1 MKILVAD
8 DDPVSRLLMQ
18 RILSKFGYEVVLAE
32 DGRQAVQ
39 ILSQSDAP
47 RLALIDWMM
56 PELDGIS
63 VCRQIRLQHRD
74 SSYVYIILLTSKHS
88 SEDLVAGLEAGA
100 DDYLTKPCQTAEL
113 RARLH
118 TGQRILLLEDRL
130 VKAREEMR
138 YTATHDALTSIWN
151 RGAILSLAR
160 GELQRAA
167 RENRSTAFL
176 LCDVDHFKNVNDSY
190 GHLVGDRVLEE
201 AARRLKNEIREYD
214 AVGRYGG
221 EEFLI
226 ILSNCDQAS
235 LASRAEALRRSIA
248 DAPLIVE
255 DLVLPL
261 TISIGGTAFR
271 KSGVEVPLEL
281 ILTEA
286 DTALYRAKMQGRNR
300 YCLSDTSASEPAG
313 NNEPRES
320 KGVNRAVQSGDLAG
334 QRFDIQELGG
344 LKHAV

>member
-18 RILSKFGYEVVLAE
+18 RILSKFGYEVLLAE

-63 VCRQIRLQHRD
+63 VCRQIRLQHRE
-74 SSYVYIILLTSKHS
+74 SSYVYIILLTSKQS

-118 TGQRILLLEDRL
+118 TGHRILLLEDRL

-138 YTATHDALTSIWN
+138 YSATHDALTSIWN

-176 LCDVDHFKNVNDSY
+176 LCDVDHFKSVNDSY

-201 AARRLKNEIREYD
+201 VARRLKNEIREYD

-221 EEFLI
+221 EEFLL

-235 LASRAEALRRSIA
+235 LASRAEALRRAVA
-248 DAPLIVE
+248 DAPLMVE
-255 DLVLPL
+255 DIVLPL
-261 TISIGGTAFR
+261 TISIGGI
-271 KSGVEVPLEL
+271 V
-281 ILTEA
+281 
-286 DTALYRAKMQGRNR
+286 
-300 YCLSDTSASEPAG
+300 
-313 NNEPRES
+313 
-320 KGVNRAVQSGDLAG
+320 
-334 QRFDIQELGG
+334 
-344 LKHAV
+344 